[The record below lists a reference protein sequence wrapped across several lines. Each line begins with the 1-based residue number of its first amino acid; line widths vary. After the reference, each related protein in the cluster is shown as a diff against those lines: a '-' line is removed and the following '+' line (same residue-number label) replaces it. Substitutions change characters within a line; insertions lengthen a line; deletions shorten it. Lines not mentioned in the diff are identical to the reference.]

1 MTENYLTILAETI
14 RTNWDAPAL
23 TDFYLTE
30 DGTAQDTSRGNHY
43 TYGEMYT
50 EVCRVA
56 DLLTALGL
64 QKGDHIAICGAN
76 SAHWVIAYLAVAKM
90 QGVSVTVMHTL
101 QPDEIARLVN
111 FSDAKALFTDPDLW
125 SELSPMYQPS
135 LGDSPSMHR
144 PYMGD
149 LFTVLSLADWTLLSC
164 DQSADNFDT
173 YTIDTRKIYD
183 RYTLHSDTLTEGT
196 QEETNP
202 LTHQPSLGDTNSPS
216 LRELVSFP
224 QSAPDDLAMIC
235 FTSGTT
241 NSHKGIMLSY
251 RSISNNVKNITDG
264 YPDDEVKVFLSVLP
278 MAHMFGLVTEILAQ
292 LLKGK
297 HVYILA
303 NITIEKLYNAIKI
316 VQPYALRLIP
326 FIVSSLVRFHGGTS
340 ILKTCKQ
347 IYIGGSLFDKQIEQ
361 ELLAEKIPISIGYG
375 QSEAGP
381 IISYSVCSEYK
392 LGTCGKIV
400 SGMTCRI
407 SPSGEILV
415 KGENVMLGYYKDP
428 EATAAKIDS
437 DGWLHTGDKGHL
449 DEDGYLYVEG
459 RLEQDIIVLP
469 NGENIRPD
477 HIESLI
483 NALPEVSE
491 SIVLARNGHLVALV
505 VPDNSSPKLGE
516 VSQRDGGVC
525 IENTP
530 EYLRRKILST
540 VNPQLPN
547 FSQLYDVE
555 ITDTPLQ
562 RTEKQTIKRY
572 LYK

>member
-1 MTENYLTILAETI
+1 MTENYLDIHAETI
-14 RTNWDAPAL
+14 RNNWDQPAL

-30 DGTAQDTSRGNHY
+30 DGSAQDTSRGNHY
-43 TYGEMYT
+43 TYGEMYA
-50 EVCRVA
+50 EICRVA
-56 DLLTALGL
+56 NLLTSLGL
-64 QKGDHIAICGAN
+64 KKGDHIAICGTN
-76 SAHWVIAYLAVAKM
+76 SAHWVIAYLAIAKM

-101 QPDEIARLVN
+101 MPDEIAHLVD
-111 FSDAKALFTDPDLW
+111 FSDAKALFTDEDIWEELLPSFQGRAGDRHSSVISLSDWSILRGEKNTNYKLQITNGEIGFSPVEPD
-125 SELSPMYQPS
+125 S
-135 LGDSPSMHR
+135 
-144 PYMGD
+144 
-149 LFTVLSLADWTLLSC
+149 
-164 DQSADNFDT
+164 
-173 YTIDTRKIYD
+173 
-183 RYTLHSDTLTEGT
+183 
-196 QEETNP
+196 
-202 LTHQPSLGDTNSPS
+202 
-216 LRELVSFP
+216 
-224 QSAPDDLAMIC
+224 LAMIC
-235 FTSGTT
+235 FTSGT
-241 NSHKGIMLSY
+241 SGSAKGIMLSI
-251 RSISNNVKNITDG
+251 RNMSNNARNIIDG

-361 ELLAEKIPISIGYG
+361 ELLEEKIPISIGYG

-381 IISYSVCSEYK
+381 MISYSVCSEYK

-407 SPSGEILV
+407 SPAGEILV

-428 EATAAKIDS
+428 EATAQKIDS

-477 HIESLI
+477 NIESLI

-491 SIVLARNGHLVALV
+491 SIVLARDGHLVAIV
-505 VPDNSSPKLGE
+505 VPSSESRETSETIASSP
-516 VSQRDGGVC
+516 SSS
-525 IENTP
+525 
-530 EYLRRKILST
+530 LRRMILRA
-540 VNPQLPN
+540 VNPQLPL

-555 ITDTPLQ
+555 VTDTPLQ
-562 RTEKQTIKRY
+562 RTEKQTLKRY